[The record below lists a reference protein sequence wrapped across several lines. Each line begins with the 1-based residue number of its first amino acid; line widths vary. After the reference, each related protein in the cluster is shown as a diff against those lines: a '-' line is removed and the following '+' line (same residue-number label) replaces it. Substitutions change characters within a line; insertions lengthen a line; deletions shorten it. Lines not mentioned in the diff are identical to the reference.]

1 MLPIILGGVPFGL
14 IAGVAASS
22 IDLTPLAA
30 SGVSAL
36 IFAGA
41 AQLATFDLIKDGAPP
56 AVVILTA
63 VLINLRFA
71 LYSATI
77 APIFRETSRPLRL
90 LCAYL
95 LTDQAFALSSAHNA
109 KHKPS
114 TKDQVIYYLGAA
126 SSLWCVWVTTTFIGA
141 SIGAS
146 LPPAWPLGF
155 AVPLCFIAIVTPAIK
170 DRTQLLC
177 ALITGGCSWAL
188 VGAPHKLGIIISILI
203 GVGAGALLDRWSR

>member
-1 MLPIILGGVPFGL
+1 MLPIILGGIPFGL
-14 IAGVAASS
+14 IAGVAASG

-56 AVVILTA
+56 AVIILTA

-77 APIFRETSRPLRL
+77 APIFRNSSRPMRL

-109 KHKPS
+109 KFKPS
-114 TKDQVIYYLGAA
+114 SKDQVLYYLGAA
-126 SSLWCVWVTTTFIGA
+126 TSLWFMWLSATLIGA
-141 SIGAS
+141 TIGAS
-146 LPPAWPLGF
+146 LPPSWPLGF
-155 AVPLCFIAIVTPAIK
+155 AVPLCFIAILTPAIK

-188 VGAPHKLGIIISILI
+188 VSAPHKLGIIISIII
-203 GVGAGALLDRWSR
+203 GVGSGALLDRWAR